1 MRTPPGPDS
10 GGAAY
15 ALAAYGLWGVAP
27 VYWKALAVLPAG
39 ELVGQRVLWSLGVAA
54 LLLTWTRRWPALAA
68 ATRSRRALA
77 PILLAATLIGANW
90 LTFIW
95 AVNHQRVLA
104 TSLGYYVTP
113 LVQVGLGALFLRERL
128 SRLQTLAVALAGAGV
143 LQLALALGGL
153 PWISLVLAFSF
164 AFYGLVR
171 KLAPVDPLPGFALE
185 LLLLAPAALLYLVWL
200 GRSGVGVFPADSAWV
215 NAGVAAS
222 GLFTAAPLLCFH
234 AAAKRLR
241 LVSVGFFQY
250 LAPSITLVLALAI
263 WREPF
268 GRPQAAAFGCVW
280 AALALFS
287 WELSRRRWTGA
298 AT

>member
-1 MRTPPGPDS
+1 VRSAPAPDS
-10 GGAAY
+10 GGVAY

-27 VYWKALAVLPAG
+27 VYWKALGAVPAG

-54 LLLTWTRRWPALAA
+54 LLLTWTRRWRQLGAA
-68 ATRSRRALA
+68 ARSRHSLA
-77 PILLAATLIGANW
+77 PILLAAALIGGNW

-113 LVQVGLGALFLRERL
+113 LVQVGLGALFLHERL
-128 SRLQTLAVALAGAGV
+128 SRAQVLAVALAGAGV

-164 AFYGLVR
+164 GFYGLVR
-171 KLAPVDPLPGFALE
+171 KMAPVDPLPGFGLE
-185 LLLLAPAALLYLVWL
+185 LLLLAPAAALYLAWL
-200 GRSGVGVFPADSAWV
+200 ARSGAGVFPADSAWV

-222 GLFTAAPLLCFH
+222 GVFTAAPLLCFH

-250 LAPSITLVLALAI
+250 IAPSITLVLAVVL

-268 GRPQAAAFGCVW
+268 GRPQAVAFGCVW

-287 WELSRRRWTGA
+287 WEAARRSWTRPV
-298 AT
+298 T